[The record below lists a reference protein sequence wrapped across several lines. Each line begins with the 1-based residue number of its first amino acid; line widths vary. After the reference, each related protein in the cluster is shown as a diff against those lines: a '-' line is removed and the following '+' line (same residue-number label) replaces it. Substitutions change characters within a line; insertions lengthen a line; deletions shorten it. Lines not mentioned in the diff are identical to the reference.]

1 MSQFLFISDL
11 DNTLVGDDQALK
23 KVNQILQKK
32 REQNGT
38 KIVYATGRSLVLYQ
52 KLTTEQSL
60 ISPDALIAAVG
71 TELYFNPATA
81 EIDQDWANLLSQ
93 NWQRDQILSI
103 TQQFPELVP
112 QPESEQGQFKVSF
125 HLSRDRAEN
134 TISNLKKSLQEISLE
149 IKLIYSGSK
158 DLDIIPQCADK
169 GLAVQFLQKK
179 WEMSDE
185 KTVVCGDS
193 GNDIAL
199 FETGT
204 PRGII
209 VGNAKLELREWYQK
223 NKTDYRYFAKRYYA
237 AGIQEGLVYFH
248 FIHE

>member
-112 QPESEQGQFKVSF
+112 QPESEQGPFKVSF

-134 TISNLKKSLQEISLE
+134 TISNLKKSLQEISLA